1 MCENEV
7 SSTSEESGDGFGW
20 IGLIV
25 LVVGILANHDAI
37 LERIRSSSWW
47 QERKACSEW
56 HESFPDRRLIEIV
69 RKEVDGQTFDQ
80 IGDFYG
86 VSGGCVEKRIDEDR
100 ELFDRLKALYI
111 SRNY

>member
-1 MCENEV
+1 MSENEEL
-7 SSTSEESGDGFGW
+7 SKAESDRDGCIGVIILIIVIW
-20 IGLIV
+20 IVTAIKD
-25 LVVGILANHDAI
+25 GIQ
-37 LERIRSSSWW
+37 SSSWW

-86 VSGGCVEKRIDEDR
+86 VWGGCVEKRIDEDR